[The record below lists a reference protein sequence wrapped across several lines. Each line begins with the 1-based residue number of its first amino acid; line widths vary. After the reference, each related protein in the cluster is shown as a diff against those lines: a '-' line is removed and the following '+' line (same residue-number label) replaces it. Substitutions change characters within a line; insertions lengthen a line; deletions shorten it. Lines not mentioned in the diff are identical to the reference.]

1 MTARDAGE
9 GHSGPK
15 AMVWIETGDGSIARG
30 RAESVSGSGACVRL
44 DAAPAFDSGAEVSLR
59 MAIDRTAP
67 TVALRAR
74 VRFVRQ
80 ADGAFE
86 CGLEWMVSAPQRAEF
101 DAWLSSA
108 A

>member
-1 MTARDAGE
+1 MTASNAGQ
-9 GHSGPK
+9 GHSGRK

-44 DAAPAFDSGAEVSLR
+44 DAAPAFDLGAEVSLR
-59 MAIDRTAP
+59 MALDRN
-67 TVALRAR
+67 ALALALQAR
-74 VRFVRQ
+74 VRFLRK
-80 ADGAFE
+80 AEDAFE
-86 CGLEWMVSAPQRAEF
+86 CGLEWTVSEPQRAAL